1 MTQIKY
7 FNLEQMI
14 GFIEEPNRACAYK
27 LLNDNMPLFSKAR
40 GSSHNHQ
47 AWEGG
52 YLDHITEVMNI
63 AIAFYSILAS
73 RRKLIFSLSDALLV
87 LFLHDLEKP
96 WRYYTNEK
104 GICEI
109 SKELADKEKT
119 AIPFVEQKIRQ
130 YNFKLSEEHWNG
142 IRYAEGEKNDYSP
155 NKRIQ
160 TSLAAFVHICDVWSA
175 RGWYDYPSKENDT
188 WKNN

>member
-1 MTQIKY
+1 MTQIEY
-7 FNLEQMI
+7 FGLEQMLDI
-14 GFIEEPNRACAYK
+14 IEEPNRTCAYQ

-63 AIAFYSILAS
+63 AIALYFILDS
-73 RRKLIFSLSDALLV
+73 RRKLLFSLSDALLV

-96 WRYYTNEK
+96 WRYYTNER
-104 GICEI
+104 GICGI

-119 AIPFVEQKIRQ
+119 AVPFVEQKTRQ

-142 IRYAEGEKNDYSP
+142 IKYAEGEKNDYSP

-160 TSLAAFVHICDVWSA
+160 TPLAAFVHMCDVWSA
-175 RGWYDYPSKENDT
+175 RGWYDYPLKERDS
-188 WKNN
+188 WKR